1 MPFGGIIPATWT
13 MKGTTPFGTLCVI
26 DERAS
31 KMKNALTVVTAIPTS
46 IGLVLVEHPV
56 LAGLIGGWFI
66 YKSLKKLKRKHCSGR
81 W

>member
-1 MPFGGIIPATWT
+1 MYENRFLSTKPTR
-13 MKGTTPFGTLCVI
+13 K
-26 DERAS
+26 EN

-56 LAGLIGGWFI
+56 LAGLIGGWLI
-66 YKSLKKLKRKHCSGR
+66 YKSLKRLKRNYCSER